1 MAIIDENEDDIIS
14 GINITPLVDIMLVLL
29 IIFMLVSTIT
39 DFKSIK
45 VELPHAATGSE
56 IQTKSVSVMI
66 SKEGEYYLAG
76 KKVGSADVLKEQLGI
91 EKDKNP
97 GLQVIISADKKTYHE
112 DIVQVIDIVRKLDIT
127 GFAINVEYLEEN
139 EPS

>member
-1 MAIIDENEDDIIS
+1 MAIIDENEDDIIA

-56 IQTKSVSVMI
+56 IHTKSVSVMI
-66 SKEGEYYLAG
+66 SKDGEFYLAG
-76 KKVGSADVLKEQLGI
+76 KKVPSAEALQEELGVEKE
-91 EKDKNP
+91 KNP

-112 DIVQVIDIVRKLDIT
+112 NIVRVIDIVRKLDIT

>member
-1 MAIIDENEDDIIS
+1 MAIIDENDDDIIA

-56 IQTKSVSVMI
+56 IHTKSVSVMI
-66 SKEGEYYLAG
+66 SKDGEFYLAG
-76 KKVGSADVLKEQLGI
+76 KKVASAKALQEELGVEKE
-91 EKDKNP
+91 KNP

-112 DIVQVIDIVRKLDIT
+112 NIVRVIDIVRKLDIT